1 MRGIIITILFSVL
14 LFMSCKKEKIQSG
27 IDLANFDKS
36 YSPQQD
42 FYRYV
47 NGTWLKKTKI
57 PADKSNYGSFTALY
71 DEAQQRLRKII
82 ENAANKDS
90 PSGSDEQKIGDFYKS
105 FMDTA
110 RIESLGLKSLK
121 PSIDRVNAVNKKDD
135 FPELIAWLQS
145 IGVQTPFSFYV
156 AQDGKHSDRYI
167 CYISQSGLG
176 MPDRDYYLNDSGKFK
191 KFRSQYKKF
200 IIKVLALSGE
210 KNAAK
215 KADRIIAVSSAL
227 ANTVINLLGISRTKI
242 AIIPNGVD
250 TNEFCPQIRKNN
262 NTFNVLCVSRLIE
275 RKGIHFLLDAW
286 KKFIEKNQNS
296 KLFIVGEGNMENEL
310 RTQAEKLKINSSVEF
325 TGRLEHEK
333 TVEMYKNADIF
344 VLPSMNEGMS
354 NTILEAMACG
364 LPIVSTGVGGSDEL
378 FSDNAI
384 IVPEQNS
391 KTITKAL
398 FKLAEDDKLREK
410 MGAVSRA
417 NAEKMSWKSVA
428 ISYYECYKKM

>member
-1 MRGIIITILFSVL
+1 MRILFVNYEYPPIGGGGANANKYLFREFAGFDDLQIDFVTSGLSDVL
-14 LFMSCKKEKIQSG
+14 EIKDIYPNIKGYFLPVKKKELHFWKEAEVIRFLWQARKQCKKLLRNNKY
-27 IDLANFDKS
+27 DLCHCF
-36 YSPQQD
+36 
-42 FYRYV
+42 F
-47 NGTWLKKTKI
+47 G
-57 PADKSNYGSFTALY
+57 F
-71 DEAQQRLRKII
+71 
-82 ENAANKDS
+82 
-90 PSGSDEQKIGDFYKS
+90 PSGL
-105 FMDTA
+105 
-110 RIESLGLKSLK
+110 LGLLNRKKVPYIISLRGSDVPGFNVRFQAHYIILTPLFRQIWKKSK
-121 PSIDRVNAVNKKDD
+121 AVIANSNGLR
-135 FPELIAWLQS
+135 ELALQS
-145 IGVQTPFSFYV
+145 APKQQI
-156 AQDGKHSDRYI
+156 
-167 CYISQSGLG
+167 
-176 MPDRDYYLNDSGKFK
+176 
-191 KFRSQYKKF
+191 
-200 IIKVLALSGE
+200 E
-210 KNAAK
+210 
-215 KADRIIAVSSAL
+215 
-227 ANTVINLLGISRTKI
+227 
-242 AIIPNGVD
+242 IIPNGVD
-250 TNEFCPQIRKNN
+250 TNEFCPPIRKNN

-391 KTITKAL
+391 ETITKAL